1 MGRLCVCLGRF
12 EDIRACGGHLR
23 YKSHRRKSNRPKV
36 REKLLEKVVRMKGRA
51 LWYVGP
57 GRAELREE
65 EVAAPKS
72 GELRLRAL
80 FGAISRG
87 TERLV
92 HAGRVPASEYERMR
106 APMMAGA
113 FPFPVKYG
121 YATVGRVEAGAQVLD
136 GDVLDGD
143 ALDGR
148 TVFSLHPH
156 QSLFTLPAAA
166 VIPVPDNVPP
176 ARAVLAANM
185 ETALNAVWDGAPGPA
200 DRIAVVG
207 GGLLGLLVAYL
218 CARLPGAQVTVV
230 DIAPARATPAQALG
244 AAFAAPDAAPTDC
257 DLVFH
262 ASASPAG
269 LATALRLAGEEAT
282 IVELSWYGSGDVAAP
297 LGEAFHSRRLRLISS
312 QVGKVAP
319 SHRSRW
325 THRQR
330 LAAALALLADPA
342 LDALIA
348 PAILFADLPGRLPAV
363 FGADSNVICQLIQY
377 PTK

>member
-1 MGRLCVCLGRF
+1 
-12 EDIRACGGHLR
+12 
-23 YKSHRRKSNRPKV
+23 
-36 REKLLEKVVRMKGRA
+36 
-51 LWYVGP
+51 
-57 GRAELREE
+57 
-65 EVAAPKS
+65 
-72 GELRLRAL
+72 
-80 FGAISRG
+80 
-87 TERLV
+87 
-92 HAGRVPASEYERMR
+92 
-106 APMMAGA
+106 
-113 FPFPVKYG
+113 
-121 YATVGRVEAGAQVLD
+121 
-136 GDVLDGD
+136 
-143 ALDGR
+143 
-148 TVFSLHPH
+148 
-156 QSLFTLPAAA
+156 
-166 VIPVPDNVPP
+166 
-176 ARAVLAANM
+176 
-185 ETALNAVWDGAPGPA
+185 
-200 DRIAVVG
+200 
-207 GGLLGLLVAYL
+207 
-218 CARLPGAQVTVV
+218 VTVV